1 MEAFRVARARYAADL
16 SGKGASLFGGRW
28 NSQGNA
34 VVYAAEHRSLAVLEE
49 LVHVDAHDAPDDLV
63 LVTLQIPD
71 ELEIVSVAPDKLPA
85 DWRQSPAPAALQELG
100 DQWCAAKQSTVL
112 RVPSVIVPAESC
124 LIINPGH
131 AEAPKIRIASR
142 EPFVFDPRLLAV
154 KR

>member
-1 MEAFRVARARYAADL
+1 MEVFRVARDHYAADL

-71 ELEIVSVAPDKLPA
+71 ELEVVSVALDVLSA
-85 DWRQSPAPAALQELG
+85 DWRQSPAPAALQEFG
-100 DQWCAAKQSTVL
+100 DRWCAAKQSAVL
-112 RVPSVIVPAESC
+112 RVPSAIVPAESC
-124 LIINPGH
+124 LIINPAH
-131 AEAPKIRIASR
+131 AEAPRIRIVNR
-142 EPFVFDPRLLAV
+142 EPFVLDPRLLAV